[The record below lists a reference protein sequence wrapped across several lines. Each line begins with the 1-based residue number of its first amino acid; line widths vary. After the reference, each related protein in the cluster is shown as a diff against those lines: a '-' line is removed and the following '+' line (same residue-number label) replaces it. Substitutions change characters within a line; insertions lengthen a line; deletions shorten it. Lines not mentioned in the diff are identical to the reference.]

1 MIPDR
6 GRKRS
11 IDKVCKWEEEG
22 EEEGSSLID

>member
-6 GRKRS
+6 GRRRS

-22 EEEGSSLID
+22 EEEEEFFN